1 MPSVNLVH
9 ATDADPAELRFLRE
23 IGMSARLMVPLV
35 GGDEFA
41 VNLPEADV
49 NAAHTA
55 AAHTAAARIT
65 AAFAES
71 SFHVSERSPVPIG
84 ASAGVAA
91 FPSDARIVGELIT
104 IADADLYRAKRAE
117 SEPMRAEAMP
127 EPTGR
132 SWDPAPP
139 AGYTGPPLR
148 GRAAGDAEE
157 AGHAQ
162 ASRLVPPVAS
172 PGPA

>member
-1 MPSVNLVH
+1 M
-9 ATDADPAELRFLRE
+9 
-23 IGMSARLMVPLV
+23 
-35 GGDEFA
+35 
-41 VNLPEADV
+41 NLPEADV

-55 AAHTAAARIT
+55 AARIT
-65 AAFAES
+65 AAFAKS
-71 SFHVSERSPVPIG
+71 SFHVSERSPAPIG

-91 FPSDARIVGELIT
+91 FPSDARTVGELIA

-117 SEPMRAEAMP
+117 AMP
-127 EPTGR
+127 EPTAR